1 MMALKSQRIAAQSA
15 ITVESSHII
24 ITAVTGVQTNTLS
37 VAAPEEGGA
46 RPSGTML
53 FLENNDDDDAGGPTV
68 TACPAQSR
76 CTYVYDGSVYQ
87 VYAQVDMY

>member
-1 MMALKSQRIAAQSA
+1 
-15 ITVESSHII
+15 
-24 ITAVTGVQTNTLS
+24 
-37 VAAPEEGGA
+37 
-46 RPSGTML
+46 ML